1 MSSINSL
8 LSANI
13 AEVRKKLI
21 EQHLLTVKEN
31 LSSRRNGD
39 EFITV
44 HGFAEFQTPGLSA
57 FSPGE
62 PQMLAV
68 WLNLSTADGIFDVTP
83 QTLLVDSH
91 VEKQIEEMVLGI
103 TKETKSKGWVLKK
116 VKLLGL
122 FRTFGGLS
130 FTAKITTFDP
140 TGARD
145 LGNSKYCVVGID
157 WDDMEITHLGLVNEN
172 GVNVRVL
179 TSSTPIGA
187 ETYAPLPRYP
197 MPQEDIKRIQ
207 KAGKSLT
214 AEDVERMTDDRAA
227 NLMLLSKL
235 NKLANINTR

>member
-1 MSSINSL
+1 MSFIDSL

-21 EQHLLTVKEN
+21 EQHLLTVEEN

-44 HGFAEFQTPGLSA
+44 HGFAEFQTPGVSA

-62 PQMLAV
+62 PQILAV
-68 WLNLSTADGIFDVTP
+68 WFNLSTADGNFDVTP

-91 VEKQIEEMVLGI
+91 VEKQIEEMVLDI
-103 TKETKSKGWVLKK
+103 TEENKDKGWVLKK

-122 FRTFGGLS
+122 FRTFGSLS
-130 FTAKITTFDP
+130 FTAKITTFDLA
-140 TGARD
+140 GAQE

-172 GVNVRVL
+172 GVKVRVL
-179 TSSTPIGA
+179 TSSIPIGA
-187 ETYAPLPRYP
+187 EAYAPLPRYP
-197 MPQEDIKRIQ
+197 MPQEDIERIQ

-214 AEDVERMTDDRAA
+214 VEDVEQMTDDRAA

-235 NKLANINTR
+235 NQFANIITH